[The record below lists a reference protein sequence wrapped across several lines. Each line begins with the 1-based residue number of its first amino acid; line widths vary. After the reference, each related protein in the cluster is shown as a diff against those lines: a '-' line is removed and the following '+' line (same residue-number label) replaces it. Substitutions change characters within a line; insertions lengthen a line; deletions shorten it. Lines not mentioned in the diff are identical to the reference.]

1 MKKILLSLVCAFF
14 CLTNGMAQRYQDY
27 SFSEQMVITTQV
39 NNGLPRSGEPQAS
52 QQLIRDSQMNM
63 IDFFWLQNLTIIG
76 SDGTALNLGEVQLNP
91 VTITKGADGLYYVS
105 YDGTYDFDITNLP
118 VEVARLSGDTFK
130 NVPVKLEGKFNSD
143 GKLYAV
149 FTAGFTLTSGT
160 TTRML
165 LVTVKIGE
173 DNFPTTKIYTEP
185 LVVTINDVTT
195 PSQEAD
201 IEVVDKKNGTIDFKL
216 KNFILVMGGNQMPIG
231 NIALSDIAVTE
242 SEDGLKHF
250 SYNDYIFIQPGDL
263 EGYSEEDWYGPFIT
277 VLDENENPL
286 GIPIVLNGMMN
297 DENLYVTIDIDM
309 VNAGLGQM
317 IHVTLGSKYL
327 NGIDYTEP
335 YTVSVNGDTP
345 SEPEDVVITIDENSD
360 NTIDFVLR
368 NFSFNISGS
377 TITIDEFSIDDIPTQ
392 EGDGE
397 LINFY
402 KEGTLSIP
410 TNGLPGEFKPLIDA
424 GVFDNVPFTIDGKY
438 TSDKLFATIN
448 LDVIMGI
455 AGSTKIDIVVGTD
468 DFVVNVAGDVDG
480 NGKVNFTDAQSVL
493 TIMANGE
500 YDAAADIDN
509 NGKVDFTD
517 YQSILLIMAN

>member
-1 MKKILLSLVCAFF
+1 
-14 CLTNGMAQRYQDY
+14 
-27 SFSEQMVITTQV
+27 
-39 NNGLPRSGEPQAS
+39 
-52 QQLIRDSQMNM
+52 
-63 IDFFWLQNLTIIG
+63 
-76 SDGTALNLGEVQLNP
+76 
-91 VTITKGADGLYYVS
+91 
-105 YDGTYDFDITNLP
+105 
-118 VEVARLSGDTFK
+118 
-130 NVPVKLEGKFNSD
+130 
-143 GKLYAV
+143 
-149 FTAGFTLTSGT
+149 
-160 TTRML
+160 
-165 LVTVKIGE
+165 
-173 DNFPTTKIYTEP
+173 
-185 LVVTINDVTT
+185 
-195 PSQEAD
+195 
-201 IEVVDKKNGTIDFKL
+201 
-216 KNFILVMGGNQMPIG
+216 MPIG
-231 NIALSDIAVTE
+231 NIALTDIAVTE

-286 GIPIVLNGMMN
+286 GIPIVLNGVMN

-368 NFSFNISGS
+368 NFSFNINGS

-397 LINFY
+397 LINFH

-410 TNGLPGEFKPLIDA
+410 TNGLPREFKPLIDT

-448 LDVIMGI
+448 LDV
-455 AGSTKIDIVVGTD
+455 ASQKIDIVVGTD
-468 DFVVNVAGDVDG
+468 DFVVNILGDLNDDG
-480 NGKVNFTDAQSVL
+480 VVNFTDATSIL
-493 TIMANGE
+493 TVMGSGE
-500 YDAAADIDN
+500 YNVAADVN
-509 NGKVDFTD
+509 NDGIVNFTD
-517 YQSILLIMAN
+517 YMSILTVMANQ

>member
-52 QQLIRDSQMNM
+52 QQLIRDSNANM

-76 SDGTALNLGEVQLNP
+76 PDGTALNLGEVQLNP
-91 VTITKGADGLYYVS
+91 VTITKGEDGLYYVS
-105 YDGTYDFDITNLP
+105 YNDTYDFDITNLP

-130 NVPVKLEGKFNSD
+130 NVPVKLEGKFND
-143 GKLYAV
+143 GKLFAV

-160 TTRML
+160 TTSKL

-201 IEVVDKKNGTIDFKL
+201 IKVVDKKDGTIDFEL
-216 KNFILVMGGNQMPIG
+216 KNFMLVVGGNQMPVG
-231 NIALSDIAVTE
+231 NIALTNIAVTDG
-242 SEDGLKHF
+242 EDGIKNI
-250 SYNDYIFIQPGDL
+250 SYDGSVMITEGDM
-263 EGYSEEDWYGPFIT
+263 EGVDFWAGPVIC
-277 VLDENENPL
+277 EAN
-286 GIPIVLNGMMN
+286 GAIPIVLRGMLN
-297 DENLYVTIDIDM
+297 DEKLYVTIDIDM
-309 VNAGLGQM
+309 TNTDLAQM
-317 IHVTLGSKYL
+317 IYVKIGSKYI
-327 NGIDYTEP
+327 NGIDYTES

-410 TNGLPGEFKPLIDA
+410 TNGLPSEFKPLIDA

-448 LDVIMGI
+448 LDVIMGL
-455 AGSTKIDIVVGTD
+455 AGSTKFDIVVGTD
-468 DFVVNVAGDVDG
+468 DFVVNVEGDLDG
-480 NGKVNFTDAQSVL
+480 DGKVNFTDAQSVL
-493 TIMANGE
+493 TIMANEE
-500 YDAAADIDN
+500 YDAAADVDH

>member
-76 SDGTALNLGEVQLNP
+76 PDGTALNLGEVQLNP
-91 VTITKGADGLYYVS
+91 VTITKGEDGLYYVS
-105 YDGTYDFDITNLP
+105 YNGTYDFDITNLP

-130 NVPVKLEGKFNSD
+130 NVPVKLEGKFKD

-149 FTAGFTLTSGT
+149 FTAGFKLTLGT
-160 TTRML
+160 TTSML

-185 LVVTINDVTT
+185 LVVTINGVST

-216 KNFILVMGGNQMPIG
+216 KNFILVMGENQMPIG

-250 SYNDYIFIQPGDL
+250 SFNDYIFIQPGDL

-286 GIPIVLNGMMN
+286 GIPIVLNGVMN

-309 VNAGLGQM
+309 VNTGLGQM

-397 LINFY
+397 LINFH

-410 TNGLPGEFKPLIDA
+410 TNGLPGEFKQLIDA

-468 DFVVNVAGDVDG
+468 DFVVNILGDLNDDG
-480 NGKVNFTDAQSVL
+480 VVNFTDATSVL
-493 TIMANGE
+493 TVMGSGE
-500 YDAAADIDN
+500 YNVAADVN
-509 NGKVDFTD
+509 NDGIVNFTD
-517 YQSILLIMAN
+517 YMSILTVMANQ

>member
-76 SDGTALNLGEVQLNP
+76 PDGTALNLGEVQLNP
-91 VTITKGADGLYYVS
+91 VTITKGEDGLYYVS
-105 YDGTYDFDITNLP
+105 YNGTYDFDITNLP

-130 NVPVKLEGKFNSD
+130 NVPVKLEGKFKD

-160 TTRML
+160 TTSKL

-201 IEVVDKKNGTIDFKL
+201 IKVVDKKDGTIDFEL
-216 KNFILVMGGNQMPIG
+216 KNFMLVVGGNQMPVG
-231 NIALSDIAVTE
+231 NIALTNIAVTDG
-242 SEDGLKHF
+242 EDGIKNI
-250 SYNDYIFIQPGDL
+250 SYDGSVMITEGDM
-263 EGYSEEDWYGPFIT
+263 EGVDFWAGPVIC
-277 VLDENENPL
+277 EAN
-286 GIPIVLNGMMN
+286 GAIPIVLRGMLN
-297 DENLYVTIDIDM
+297 DEKLYVTIDIDM
-309 VNAGLGQM
+309 TNTDLAQM
-317 IHVTLGSKYL
+317 IYVKIGSKYL

-468 DFVVNVAGDVDG
+468 DFVVNVKG
-480 NGKVNFTDAQSVL
+480 
-493 TIMANGE
+493 
-500 YDAAADIDN
+500 DN
-509 NGKVDFTD
+509 NGDGEVNLADAQTILGLMARDADVSENPAADVNDDNEINLAD
-517 YQSILLIMAN
+517 YQTVLGLMAQQ

>member
-39 NNGLPRSGEPQAS
+39 NKELPQAGSPQAS
-52 QQLIRDSQMNM
+52 QQLIRDSKANM
-63 IDFFWLQNLTIIG
+63 FDFFWLQNLTITG
-76 SDGTALNLGEVQLNP
+76 PNGTALNLGEVQLNP
-91 VTITKGADGLYYVS
+91 VTITTGEDGLYYVS
-105 YDGTYDFDITNLP
+105 YDGTYDFDTSNVPGTIA
-118 VEVARLSGDTFK
+118 ESFK
-130 NVPVKLEGKFNSD
+130 NVPVKLEGKFIE

-149 FTAGFTLTSGT
+149 FTAAITLTRGSST
-160 TTRML
+160 SKL
-165 LVTVKIGE
+165 LVTVKIGQ
-173 DNFPTTKIYTEP
+173 DNIPTTKIYTEP
-185 LVVTINDVTT
+185 LVVTINGEST
-195 PSQEAD
+195 PSQQAD

-216 KNFILVMGGNQMPIG
+216 KNFILVMGENQMPIG

-286 GIPIVLNGMMN
+286 GIPIVLNGVMN

-309 VNAGLGQM
+309 VNTGLGQM

-327 NGIDYTEP
+327 NGIDYTES

-368 NFSFNISGS
+368 NFSFNINGS
-377 TITIDEFSIDDIPTQ
+377 TITIDEFSIDDITTQ

-410 TNGLPGEFKPLIDA
+410 TNGLPSEFKMLIAA

-448 LDVIMGI
+448 LDV
-455 AGSTKIDIVVGTD
+455 ASQKIDIVVGTD
-468 DFVVNVAGDVDG
+468 DFVVNVKG
-480 NGKVNFTDAQSVL
+480 
-493 TIMANGE
+493 
-500 YDAAADIDN
+500 DN
-509 NGKVDFTD
+509 NGDGEVNLADAQTILGLMARDADVSENPAADVNGDNEINLAD
-517 YQSILLIMAN
+517 YQTVLGLMAQQ